1 MEEEKR
7 MTNLTAQ
14 EIVRR
19 EDLLIKFKEERIS
32 QEEAIELRNL
42 LEREKQEAA
51 EAGEFVVFL
60 GIVLLLG
67 LVIAFVSGEDKR
79 KKKKKKRLWL
89 F

>member
-7 MTNLTAQ
+7 MTNLTAK

-42 LEREKQEAA
+42 LEREKQEEA

-79 KKKKKKRLWL
+79 KKKRLWL